1 MISTPVDIEFEM
13 LTLGCSIHLLNSLL
27 TSRFKNVSI
36 EADRQELETPGLSW
50 RKRCAL
56 THRIN
61 CKEILTSNI
70 KLCNILMRIL
80 ACLQCELA
88 KGHTEFT
95 KLETKRIYMQ
105 RVEAYEKSED
115 EVIQNRLYF
124 RNYIRELIL
133 NQQRVM
139 EKIAKNAAGGEEMLE

>member
-1 MISTPVDIEFEM
+1 
-13 LTLGCSIHLLNSLL
+13 
-27 TSRFKNVSI
+27 
-36 EADRQELETPGLSW
+36 
-50 RKRCAL
+50 
-56 THRIN
+56 
-61 CKEILTSNI
+61 
-70 KLCNILMRIL
+70 MRIL

-105 RVEAYEKSED
+105 RVETYEKSED